1 MLTVMKA
8 SEIREM
14 DKDKREK
21 TLKNLQYNL
30 IKRRGEISSG
40 GALKN
45 PGEIKEIKRAI
56 ARIKTVENELRREGR
71 NQSRTKI
78 RSTSW

>member
-1 MLTVMKA
+1 
-8 SEIREM
+8 M
-14 DKDKREK
+14 DRDKREK

-45 PGEIKEIKRAI
+45 PGEIKEIRRAI
-56 ARIKTVENELRREGR
+56 ARIKTVENEIRRKER
-71 NQSRTKI
+71 D
-78 RSTSW
+78 

>member
-1 MLTVMKA
+1 MKKRRQKVMLLVVTRA

-14 DKDKREK
+14 DRDKREK

-45 PGEIKEIKRAI
+45 PGEIKEIRRAI
-56 ARIKTVENELRREGR
+56 ARIKTVENEIRRKER
-71 NQSRTKI
+71 D
-78 RSTSW
+78 

>member
-1 MLTVMKA
+1 MLVVIKA

-14 DKDKREK
+14 DKEKRDK

-30 IKRRGEISSG
+30 IKGRGEISSG

-45 PGEIKEIKRAI
+45 PSEIKEIRRAI
-56 ARIKTVENELRREGR
+56 ARIKTVENEFRKKGR
-71 NQSRTKI
+71 NQ
-78 RSTSW
+78 

>member
-1 MLTVMKA
+1 MLLVVTKA

-14 DKDKREK
+14 DRDKREK

-45 PGEIKEIKRAI
+45 PGEIKEIRRAI
-56 ARIKTVENELRREGR
+56 ARIKTVENEIRRKER
-71 NQSRTKI
+71 D
-78 RSTSW
+78 

>member
-1 MLTVMKA
+1 MKKRRQKVMLLVVTKA

-14 DKDKREK
+14 DRDKREK

-45 PGEIKEIKRAI
+45 PGEIKEIRRAI
-56 ARIKTVENELRREGR
+56 ARIKTVENEIRRKER
-71 NQSRTKI
+71 D
-78 RSTSW
+78 

>member
-1 MLTVMKA
+1 MKKRRQKVILLVVTKA

-14 DKDKREK
+14 DRDKREK

-45 PGEIKEIKRAI
+45 PGEIKEIRRAI
-56 ARIKTVENELRREGR
+56 ARIKTVENEIRRKER
-71 NQSRTKI
+71 D
-78 RSTSW
+78 

>member
-1 MLTVMKA
+1 MMLLVVTKA

-14 DKDKREK
+14 DRDKREK

-45 PGEIKEIKRAI
+45 PGEIKEIRRAI
-56 ARIKTVENELRREGR
+56 ARIKTVENEIRRKER
-71 NQSRTKI
+71 D
-78 RSTSW
+78 